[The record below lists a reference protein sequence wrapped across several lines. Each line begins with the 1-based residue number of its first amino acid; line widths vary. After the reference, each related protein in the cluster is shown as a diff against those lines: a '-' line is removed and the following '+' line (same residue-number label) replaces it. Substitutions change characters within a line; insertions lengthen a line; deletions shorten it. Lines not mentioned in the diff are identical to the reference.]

1 MSEDQQLLEEM
12 RAADR
17 QRGQITSSSPMHST
31 IRVPHHLSPRG

>member
-17 QRGQITSSSPMHST
+17 QRRQITSSSPMHSA
-31 IRVPHHLSPRG
+31 ISVPHHRSPRD